1 MKATVYRISGA
12 VVSANY
18 IQLPKA
24 TSQSLGLTGPFL
36 HLLFRPL
43 PSKFFSVHLEVATTA
58 GVAVRISLSNI
69 FKEFK
74 STSTWLQFPYSLLHH
89 EPERTRGGVGERGRE
104 ATKKRVN
111 SRWTLL
117 VLDLRG
123 ILEQHLNAEFA
134 YLKNIQLC
142 ANQLVRGIFT
152 SHAEYSPLCGTDSAH
167 LEPLPREMRFPL
179 GKTEEFTA
187 LYDYV
192 RFPPVG
198 GAGRETGCVEE
209 RRGRERTCQ
218 LQTRVEAVSVRSNME
233 EAASRRRR
241 KKGPTRTRVR
251 SLLTDAFSL
260 TVAFVCWFQL
270 VRGGE
275 EAMSGRGERCDG
287 VREGGGRSEGVR
299 EGGGRSE
306 GVREGGGRSEG
317 GRMGNGVHIYA
328 ETGAE
333 INMERRSDETSNED
347 GGSTQKDTETASR
360 LELSAVP
367 SASLPPHSLPASLKV
382 YCTHIHINLPTTAC
396 SNWH

>member
-43 PSKFFSVHLEVATTA
+43 PSKFFSVHLELATTA

-89 EPERTRGGVGERGRE
+89 QPETMRGGVGERRRE

-152 SHAEYSPLCGTDSAH
+152 SHAEYSPLHGRDSAH

-179 GKTEEFTA
+179 GKTEEFA
-187 LYDYV
+187 ELYDYV
-192 RFPPVG
+192 RFPLVS
-198 GAGRETGCVEE
+198 AAEHETGCVEE
-209 RRGRERTCQ
+209 RRGRERACQ
-218 LQTRVEAVSVRSNME
+218 WPTRVEAVSVRSNVE

-241 KKGPTRTRVR
+241 KEGPTRTRVR
-251 SLLTDAFSL
+251 SFLADVFSL
-260 TVAFVCWFQL
+260 TVALLCWFQL

-275 EAMSGRGERCDG
+275 EAVRGRGE
-287 VREGGGRSEGVR
+287 
-299 EGGGRSE
+299 RSE

-317 GRMGNGVHIYA
+317 GRTGNGVHIYA

-347 GGSTQKDTETASR
+347 SGSTQTDTETASR

-367 SASLPPHSLPASLKV
+367 SASLPPHSLPPHSLPPHSLPAPLKV
-382 YCTHIHINLPTTAC
+382 FHTHTYIYQL
-396 SNWH
+396 